1 MVFEEVET
9 VADSRDPLGT
19 FTRYFSAI
27 ADNVVDLP
35 TERIGVTEGMET
47 FGAVVCEA
55 GTTVVEV
62 VIGVRTTTVV
72 GVELDMPVTD
82 AVEVTNPDRDDSI
95 VSAAD
100 WDTPNPS
107 AVTTAP
113 SIDAFPVRT
122 RYVQSAS

>member
-1 MVFEEVET
+1 
-9 VADSRDPLGT
+9 
-19 FTRYFSAI
+19 
-27 ADNVVDLP
+27 
-35 TERIGVTEGMET
+35 MET

>member
-1 MVFEEVET
+1 M
-9 VADSRDPLGT
+9 
-19 FTRYFSAI
+19 
-27 ADNVVDLP
+27 
-35 TERIGVTEGMET
+35 
-47 FGAVVCEA
+47 
-55 GTTVVEV
+55 VEV

-72 GVELDMPVTD
+72 GVELDIPVTD

-95 VSAAD
+95 VSAAVC
-100 WDTPNPS
+100 DTPNPS